1 MCAAANPSLDQSL
14 GSTFGNIRSKAYC
27 SAFRAIVV
35 DHLQRLY
42 ASYEDVAILLVYN
55 NYKGLYFLFGVKLP
69 ESRKLILVPLD
80 HEAQSATNI
89 IGSLLSQVLLKPSN
103 VSKEVMELYQKC
115 QRMNTRAT
123 DDELCG
129 ILCAQLLKF
138 TQVFVLVDALDE
150 FNAETGNREHLIIQL
165 QEILKQDT
173 ARLLITS
180 RHNVECSF
188 SDAKH
193 IEIRASDA
201 DIREYLRFRV
211 LSNSSLKFR
220 VRLDA
225 TLQTSIIDRLAEN
238 AKGM

>member
-1 MCAAANPSLDQSL
+1 MLA
-14 GSTFGNIRSKAYC
+14 
-27 SAFRAIVV
+27 
-35 DHLQRLY
+35 
-42 ASYEDVAILLVYN
+42 
-55 NYKGLYFLFGVKLP
+55 
-69 ESRKLILVPLD
+69 PLD
-80 HEAQSATNI
+80 HEAQSTTNMI
-89 IGSLLSQVLLKPSN
+89 DSLLSQVLLNQSS
-103 VSKEVMELYQKC
+103 VSTEVMDLYQKC

-129 ILCAQLLKF
+129 VLCAQLLKF

-150 FNAETGNREHLIIQL
+150 FNAETGNRENFIRQL
-165 QEILKQDT
+165 QKIVEQNPT
-173 ARLLITS
+173 RLLVTS

-211 LSNSSLKFR
+211 LSNSSMKFR